1 MTAMKIAGTASSII
15 GGKKQR
21 KQAARAAREALA
33 QRQEQQK
40 RVDEQ
45 VAEYKAMKFE
55 NPYANLENV
64 AEDMRVSTQAAD
76 FQAQQGAQR
85 RADILGQ
92 LRGAAGTSGIAGL
105 AQTLANQGAL
115 QAQKISADL
124 AKQELA
130 NEKARAQAAG
140 NLQAKKAEGDVM
152 VQQAETSRQATILG
166 MQMGQSQAANTA
178 YQTQLQNK
186 RQADLYG
193 NQMMMSGVKNL
204 AGIDFSQFGV
214 GDTPV
219 DTPMPGGSIDFE
231 IGQSLDSSLTGW
243 KPKSLSLGV
252 PLSDVFTTSP
262 KPYDISQFGTLD
274 LDSSLTG

>member
-1 MTAMKIAGTASSII
+1 MIDPMTGLQIATSVSGIM
-15 GGKKQR
+15 GGKKQKR
-21 KQAARAAREALA
+21 EARRASAAALA

-45 VAEYKAMKFE
+45 VAEYKAIKFE

-76 FQAQQGAQR
+76 FQMQQGAQR

-115 QAQKISADL
+115 QAQKVSAGL
-124 AKQELA
+124 AQQELA

-140 NLQAKKAEGDVM
+140 NLQAKKAEGDIM
-152 VQQAETSRQATILG
+152 VQQAQTSRQSTILG

-178 YQTQLQNK
+178 YQTQLLNQRKANIF
-186 RQADLYG
+186 G

-204 AGIDFSQFGV
+204 ANIDFSQFGI
-214 GDTPV
+214 GGTPV
-219 DTPMPGGSIDFE
+219 NTGIPVENSVLEDPFNTGDPVISGLGGSPTEDAMTFFQDNSFLE
-231 IGQSLDSSLTGW
+231 NLKL
-243 KPKSLSLGV
+243 
-252 PLSDVFTTSP
+252 
-262 KPYDISQFGTLD
+262 
-274 LDSSLTG
+274 

>member
-1 MTAMKIAGTASSII
+1 MAIDPVTGLKIASAASSII

-33 QRQEQQK
+33 ERQEQQK

-140 NLQAKKAEGDVM
+140 SLQAKKAEGDVM

-178 YQTQLQNK
+178 YQTQLLNQRK
-186 RQADLYG
+186 ADIYG

-204 AGIDFSQFGV
+204 AGLDFSQFGV

-219 DTPMPGGSIDFE
+219 DIPEEQPGLFDDID
-231 IGQSLDSSLTGW
+231 L
-243 KPKSLSLGV
+243 
-252 PLSDVFTTSP
+252 
-262 KPYDISQFGTLD
+262 SQFQQGTL
-274 LDSSLTG
+274 LDEGFDFID